1 MKLLG
6 FILLVLLTEYIF
18 GADILISPTKINGGN
33 EMRLNMMGFS
43 ILPEK
48 LGNTVIDT
56 PDITVDDMIKTIS
69 ALDNAYDYRI
79 YKEFNKQYI
88 VVALLKG
95 QDDTLLD
102 MQYMTLS
109 NIKSWYA
116 DKLDET
122 LGRTKEDF

>member
-6 FILLVLLTEYIF
+6 FMLLVLLTEYIF
-18 GADILISPTKINGGN
+18 GADTFISPTKINGGN

-43 ILPEK
+43 ILPDK
-48 LGNTVIDT
+48 LGDTVIDT
-56 PDITVDDMIKTIS
+56 PSITADDMIKTIS
-69 ALDNAYDYRI
+69 ALDNHYDYKI
-79 YKEFNKQYI
+79 YKEFNGQYI

-102 MQYMTLS
+102 MQYMTLN
-109 NIKSWYA
+109 NIKSWYT

-122 LGRTKEDF
+122 LGRTKEDI